1 MYTIIEKVMILKG
14 VDFFSRCTTRELSQ
28 IAAISEET
36 GYAPG
41 DAIFREGDPN
51 NALFVV
57 LTGAVKL
64 EKDKGDIGTV
74 GPNEAF
80 GVWSLFDEEPR
91 LADAVAAEET
101 RLLRLDREDFF
112 DLLSEQFDIT
122 QKIFQAIVGRLK
134 SLIQ

>member
-1 MYTIIEKVMILKG
+1 MQTIIEKVMILKG

-28 IAAISEET
+28 IATISEEVAFRS
-36 GYAPG
+36 GEV
-41 DAIFREGDPN
+41 IFREGDPN

-57 LTGAVKL
+57 LAGSVRLQKDEEEVGTIGA
-64 EKDKGDIGTV
+64 
-74 GPNEAF
+74 NEAF

-91 LADAVAAEET
+91 LVSAVSAEDA

-134 SLIQ
+134 SLVQ